1 MRMHKAEEY
10 TVSVRLETFEDE
22 KYFVGR
28 VAELPDVEEY
38 ADTAEEAMALVLD
51 TVRTTQKVFA
61 EEGREFPT
69 PLILGTASQNAS
81 GRVTLRLRRSTH
93 FKAVNCA
100 ESEGVSLN
108 TYLSSLIESNIAL
121 AGLKEV
127 ESKLNFVQTHIQRL
141 NTLVEKISSNSDM
154 HLTIFSTL
162 FNRNS
167 FSIRSKVDLFL
178 GADDEDYDFQHQSSF
193 GLSNLSYMQR
203 VQNVNC

>member
-22 KYFVGR
+22 NYFVGR

-93 FKAVNCA
+93 FKAVQCA
-100 ESEGVSLN
+100 ELEGVSLN
-108 TYLSSLIESNIAL
+108 AYLSSLIESNIAL

-127 ESKLNFVQTHIQRL
+127 ESKLNFVQTNIQKL

-162 FNRNS
+162 FKRNS
-167 FSIRSKVDLFL
+167 FSMRSKVDLL
-178 GADDEDYDFQHQSSF
+178 TEGDDEGYDFQHKSTPS
-193 GLSNLSYMQR
+193 LLNSSYMQR
-203 VQNVNC
+203 IKHVNC